1 MAETTA
7 NELQSTEI
15 ATPTGTGVISRAGS
29 TISQLRRI
37 ANQPAVKRALPA
49 AAAIIVAFIG
59 LLSYVILQQ
68 PSRTTLY
75 ASLPQSEKSKIIDAL
90 TNAGVDATIDPT
102 TGDVMVP
109 VSDYHES
116 KMKLAA
122 QGLPTSV
129 PGGYDTLGEIQMGTS
144 RSVESMRL
152 KQSQEIELARS
163 ISEIDYVVASRVH
176 LAIPEKSVFVRDTA
190 PVTASVFVQLLEGRS
205 LGATQVKAITHLVS
219 SSVPGLNEENVT
231 IVDQFGKLLSNP
243 IDDPDSI
250 MTDSQLQHRVRLENI
265 YRSRV
270 ISIITPIVGAGN
282 VSAQINLD
290 LDFTLSEETEEI
302 VDPEGSVLRSE
313 QNTLDTTSDGKAKG
327 VPGALSNTPPMAAEL
342 QSKPTVAAAGESVLS
357 SSSSNVRNYEVSRR
371 VMTKKN
377 PTGVIKLIKA
387 AVLVRETKSINDEG
401 IEVSSITDETRERI
415 TSLVKDVIGFNE
427 DRGDSLTV
435 SSSTFV
441 PVLEGID
448 IPWYEMEWVQKGLTQ
463 AIMVIL
469 LAIVTFGVL
478 RPLVNRIIV
487 PIDAGRPGEPI
498 SGTDDEEVDLDKVT
512 VQEGETLEDIK
523 AKLKPK
529 KQTISAEMLDTANTY
544 DDKVAVIRMIVSD
557 EAGRVTNVFRTMMKK
572 DLELSQ

>member
-7 NELQSTEI
+7 NDIQNELT
-15 ATPTGTGVISRAGS
+15 TGTPRTGIITRTGGAISE
-29 TISQLRRI
+29 LRRM
-37 ANQPAVKRALPA
+37 ANQPAVKRAIPA
-49 AAAIIVAFIG
+49 VAAIAVVFVG
-59 LLSYVILQQ
+59 LIAYLILQQ

-75 ASLPQSEKSKIIDAL
+75 ASLPESEKSKILDAL
-90 TNAGVDATIDPT
+90 MNSGIDATIDPT

-109 VSDYHES
+109 VPDYHES

-144 RSVESMRL
+144 RSVESMKL

-163 ISEIDYVVASRVH
+163 ISEIDYVTAARVH

-205 LGATQVKAITHLVS
+205 LDATQVKAITHLVS
-219 SSVPGLNEENVT
+219 SSVPGLNEANVT

-243 IDDPDSI
+243 IDDPESI
-250 MTDSQLQHRVRLENI
+250 LSNAQLQHRVRLENI

-270 ISIITPIVGAGN
+270 VSIVTPIVGAGN

-302 VDPEGSVLRSE
+302 VDPEQSVLRSE
-313 QNTLDTTSDGKAKG
+313 QNTLDTTTDGKAKG
-327 VPGALSNTPPMAAEL
+327 IPGALSNTPPMAAEL
-342 QSKPTVAAAGESVLS
+342 KSSPEAATAGENLLS
-357 SSSSNVRNYEVSRR
+357 SSSSNVRNYEISRK
-371 VMTKKN
+371 VLTKKN
-377 PTGVIKLIKA
+377 PSGGITKIQA
-387 AVLVRETKSINDEG
+387 AVLVRETFTTNEDG
-401 IEVSSITDETRERI
+401 VEVSSISDATKERI
-415 TSLVKDVIGFNE
+415 TSLVKDVIGYNE

-435 SSSTFV
+435 SSSPFV
-441 PVLEGID
+441 SELEGVAV
-448 IPWYEMEWVQKGLTQ
+448 PWYELDWIQKAMSQG
-463 AIMVIL
+463 IMVIL
-469 LAIVTFGVL
+469 LGIVTFGVL

-498 SGTDDEEVDLDKVT
+498 SGTDDDEVDLDKVT

-557 EAGRVTNVFRTMMKK
+557 EAGRVSNVFKTMMKK
-572 DLELSQ
+572 DLEV

>member
-7 NELQSTEI
+7 NDIQNELT
-15 ATPTGTGVISRAGS
+15 TGTPRTGIMTRTGGAISE
-29 TISQLRRI
+29 LRRM
-37 ANQPAVKRALPA
+37 ANQPAVKRAMPA
-49 AAAIIVAFIG
+49 VAAIAVVFVG
-59 LLSYVILQQ
+59 LLAYLIFQQ

-75 ASLPQSEKSKIIDAL
+75 ASLPESEKSKILDAL
-90 TNAGVDATIDPT
+90 MNSGIDATIDPT

-109 VSDYHES
+109 VPDYHES

-144 RSVESMRL
+144 RSVESMKL

-163 ISEIDYVVASRVH
+163 ISEIDYVTTARVH

-205 LGATQVKAITHLVS
+205 LDATQVKAITHLVS
-219 SSVPGLNEENVT
+219 SSVPGLNEANVT

-243 IDDPDSI
+243 IDDPESI
-250 MTDSQLQHRVRLENI
+250 LSNSQLQHRVRLENI

-270 ISIITPIVGAGN
+270 VSIVTPIVGAGN
-282 VSAQINLD
+282 VSAQINLE

-302 VDPEGSVLRSE
+302 VDPEQSVLRSE
-313 QNTLDTTSDGKAKG
+313 QNTLDTTTDGKAKG
-327 VPGALSNTPPMAAEL
+327 IPGALSNTPPMAAEL
-342 QSKPTVAAAGESVLS
+342 KSSPEAATAGENVLS
-357 SSSSNVRNYEVSRR
+357 SSSSNVRNYEISRK
-371 VMTKKN
+371 VLTKKN
-377 PTGVIKLIKA
+377 PSGGITKIQA
-387 AVLVRETKSINDEG
+387 AVLVRETFTTNEDG
-401 IEVSSITDETRERI
+401 VEVSSISDATKERI
-415 TSLVKDVIGFNE
+415 TSLVKDVIGYNE

-435 SSSTFV
+435 SSSPFV
-441 PVLEGID
+441 SELEGVAV
-448 IPWYEMEWVQKGLTQ
+448 PWYELDWIQKAMSQG
-463 AIMVIL
+463 IMVIL
-469 LAIVTFGVL
+469 LGIVTFGVL

-498 SGTDDEEVDLDKVT
+498 SGTDDDEVDLDKVT

-544 DDKVAVIRMIVSD
+544 DDKVAVIRMIVGD
-557 EAGRVTNVFRTMMKK
+557 EAGRVSSVFKGMMER
-572 DLELSQ
+572 DS

>member
-7 NELQSTEI
+7 NDIQNELT
-15 ATPTGTGVISRAGS
+15 TGTPRTGIITRTGGAISE
-29 TISQLRRI
+29 LRRM
-37 ANQPAVKRALPA
+37 ANQPAVKRAIPA
-49 AAAIIVAFIG
+49 VAAIAVVFVG
-59 LLSYVILQQ
+59 LIAYLILQQ

-75 ASLPQSEKSKIIDAL
+75 ASLPESEKSKILDAL
-90 TNAGVDATIDPT
+90 MNSGIDATIDPT

-109 VSDYHES
+109 VPDYHES

-144 RSVESMRL
+144 RSVESMKL

-163 ISEIDYVVASRVH
+163 ISEIDYVTSARVH

-205 LGATQVKAITHLVS
+205 LDATQVKAITHLVS
-219 SSVPGLNEENVT
+219 SSVPGLNEANVT

-243 IDDPDSI
+243 IDDPESI
-250 MTDSQLQHRVRLENI
+250 LSNAQLQHRVRLENI

-270 ISIITPIVGAGN
+270 VSIVTPIVGAGN

-302 VDPEGSVLRSE
+302 VDPEQSVLRSE
-313 QNTLDTTSDGKAKG
+313 QNTLDTTTDGKAKG
-327 VPGALSNTPPMAAEL
+327 IPGALSNTPPMAAEL
-342 QSKPTVAAAGESVLS
+342 KSSPEAATAGENVLS
-357 SSSSNVRNYEVSRR
+357 SSSSNVRNYEISRK
-371 VMTKKN
+371 VLTKKN
-377 PTGVIKLIKA
+377 PSGGITKIQA
-387 AVLVRETKSINDEG
+387 AVLVRETFTINEDG
-401 IEVSSITDETRERI
+401 VEVSSISDATKERI
-415 TSLVKDVIGFNE
+415 TSLVKDVIGYNE

-435 SSSTFV
+435 SSSPFV
-441 PVLEGID
+441 SELEGVAV
-448 IPWYEMEWVQKGLTQ
+448 PWYELDWIQKAMSQG
-463 AIMVIL
+463 IMVIL
-469 LAIVTFGVL
+469 LGIVTFGVL

-498 SGTDDEEVDLDKVT
+498 SGTDDDEVDLDKVT

-557 EAGRVTNVFRTMMKK
+557 EAGRVSNVFKTMMKK
-572 DLELSQ
+572 DLEV

>member
-7 NELQSTEI
+7 NDIQNELTTTSSSTGMM
-15 ATPTGTGVISRAGS
+15 ARTGGAISE
-29 TISQLRRI
+29 LRRM
-37 ANQPAVKRALPA
+37 ASQPAVQRAIPA
-49 AAAIIVAFIG
+49 GAAILVAFIG
-59 LLSYVILQQ
+59 LIAYLVLQQ

-75 ASLPQSEKSKIIDAL
+75 ASLPESEKSKVLDAL
-90 TNAGVDATIDPT
+90 TNSGIDATIDPT

-109 VSDYHES
+109 VPDYHES

-129 PGGYDTLGEIQMGTS
+129 PGGYDSLGEIQMGTS
-144 RSVESMRL
+144 RAVEGMRL
-152 KQSQEIELARS
+152 KESQEIELARS
-163 ISEIDYVVASRVH
+163 ISEIDYVSAARVH

-190 PVTASVFVQLLEGRS
+190 PVTASVFVQLLEGRA
-205 LGATQVKAITHLVS
+205 LGASQVKAITHLVS

-231 IVDQFGKLLSNP
+231 IVDQYGKLLSNP
-243 IDDPDSI
+243 IDDPESI
-250 MTDSQLQHRVRLENI
+250 LSNSQLQHRVRLENI

-302 VDPEGSVLRSE
+302 VDPEQSVLRSE
-313 QNTLDTTSDGKAKG
+313 QNTLDTTTDGKAKG
-327 VPGALSNTPPMAAEL
+327 IPGALSNTPPMAAEL
-342 QSKPTVAAAGESVLS
+342 KNSPEAATAGKSVLS
-357 SSSSNVRNYEVSRR
+357 SSSSNVRNYEISRK
-371 VMTKKN
+371 VLTKKN
-377 PTGVIKLIKA
+377 PSGGVTKIQA
-387 AVLVRETKSINDEG
+387 AVLVRETISLNEDGVEI
-401 IEVSSITDETRERI
+401 SSISDATKERI
-415 TSLVKDVIGFNE
+415 TSLVKDVIGFDE

-435 SSSTFV
+435 SSSPFV
-441 PVLEGID
+441 STIEGVNV
-448 IPWYEMEWVQKGLTQ
+448 PWYELDWIQKGLTQ

-469 LAIVTFGVL
+469 LGIVTFGVL

-498 SGTDDEEVDLDKVT
+498 SGTDDDEVDLDKVT

-557 EAGRVTNVFRTMMKK
+557 EAGRVSNVFRTMMKK
-572 DLELSQ
+572 DIEI

>member
-1 MAETTA
+1 MART
-7 NELQSTEI
+7 S
-15 ATPTGTGVISRAGS
+15 G
-29 TISQLRRI
+29 TISELRRM
-37 ANQPAVKRALPA
+37 AAQPAVQRALPA
-49 AAAIIVAFIG
+49 AAAILVAFIG
-59 LLSYVILQQ
+59 LIAYLILQQ

-75 ASLPQSEKSKIIDAL
+75 ASLPESEKSRILDAL
-90 TNAGVDATIDPT
+90 TNSGIDATIDPT

-109 VSDYHES
+109 VPDYHDS

-144 RSVESMRL
+144 RSVESMKL

-163 ISEIDYVVASRVH
+163 ISEISYVTAARVH

-205 LGATQVKAITHLVS
+205 LDTTQVKAITHLVS
-219 SSVPGLNEENVT
+219 SSIPGLNEANVT

-250 MTDSQLQHRVRLENI
+250 LTDTQLQHRVRLESI

-270 ISIITPIVGAGN
+270 ISIVTPIVGAGN

-290 LDFTLSEETEEI
+290 LDYTLSEETEEI
-302 VDPEGSVLRSE
+302 VDPEQSALRSE
-313 QNTLDTTSDGKAKG
+313 QNTLDTTTDGKAKG
-327 VPGALSNTPPMAAEL
+327 IPGALSNTPPMAAEL
-342 QSKPTVAAAGESVLS
+342 KSSPEAATAGENVLS
-357 SSSSNVRNYEVSRR
+357 SSSSNVRNYEVSRK
-371 VMTKKN
+371 VLTKKN
-377 PTGVIKLIKA
+377 PSGVISKIQA
-387 AVLVRETKSINDEG
+387 AVLVRETFSTNEDG
-401 IEVSSITDETRERI
+401 VEVSSISDATKERI
-415 TSLVKDVIGFNE
+415 TALVRDVIGFNE

-435 SSSTFV
+435 SSSPFV
-441 PVLEGID
+441 ATLEGVN
-448 IPWYEMEWVQKGLTQ
+448 IPWYEMDWVQKGITQ

-469 LAIVTFGVL
+469 LGIVTFGVL

-498 SGTDDEEVDLDKVT
+498 SGTDDDEVDLDKVT

-557 EAGRVTNVFRTMMKK
+557 EAGRVSNVFKNMMKK
-572 DLELSQ
+572 DIEV

>member
-7 NELQSTEI
+7 NDIQNELT
-15 ATPTGTGVISRAGS
+15 TGTPRTGIITRTGGAISE
-29 TISQLRRI
+29 LRRM
-37 ANQPAVKRALPA
+37 ANQPAVKRAMPA
-49 AAAIIVAFIG
+49 VAAIAVVFVG
-59 LLSYVILQQ
+59 LIAYLILQQ

-75 ASLPQSEKSKIIDAL
+75 ASLPESEKSKILDAL
-90 TNAGVDATIDPT
+90 MNSGIDATIDPT

-109 VSDYHES
+109 VPDYHES

-144 RSVESMRL
+144 RSVESMKL

-163 ISEIDYVVASRVH
+163 ISEIDYVTSARVH

-205 LGATQVKAITHLVS
+205 LDATQVKAITHLVS
-219 SSVPGLNEENVT
+219 SSVPGLNETNVT

-243 IDDPDSI
+243 IDDPESI
-250 MTDSQLQHRVRLENI
+250 LSNAQLQHRVRLENI

-270 ISIITPIVGAGN
+270 VSIVTPIVGAGN
-282 VSAQINLD
+282 VSAQINLE

-302 VDPEGSVLRSE
+302 VDPEQSVLRSE
-313 QNTLDTTSDGKAKG
+313 QNTLDTTTDGKAKG
-327 VPGALSNTPPMAAEL
+327 IPGALSNTPPMAAEL
-342 QSKPTVAAAGESVLS
+342 KSSPEAATAGENVLS
-357 SSSSNVRNYEVSRR
+357 SSSSNVRNYEISRK
-371 VMTKKN
+371 VLTKKN
-377 PTGVIKLIKA
+377 PSGGITKIQA
-387 AVLVRETKSINDEG
+387 AVLVRETFTINEDG
-401 IEVSSITDETRERI
+401 VEVSSISDATKERI
-415 TSLVKDVIGFNE
+415 TSLVKDVIGYNE

-435 SSSTFV
+435 SSSPFV
-441 PVLEGID
+441 SELEGVAV
-448 IPWYEMEWVQKGLTQ
+448 PWYELDWIQKAMSQG
-463 AIMVIL
+463 IMVIL
-469 LAIVTFGVL
+469 LGIVTFGVL

-498 SGTDDEEVDLDKVT
+498 SGTDDDEVDLDKVT

-557 EAGRVTNVFRTMMKK
+557 EAGRVSNVFKTMMKK
-572 DLELSQ
+572 DLEV

>member
-7 NELQSTEI
+7 NDIQNELT
-15 ATPTGTGVISRAGS
+15 TGTPRTGIITRTGGAISE
-29 TISQLRRI
+29 LRRM
-37 ANQPAVKRALPA
+37 ANQPAIKRAMPA
-49 AAAIIVAFIG
+49 VAAIAVVFVG
-59 LLSYVILQQ
+59 LIAYMIFQQ

-75 ASLPQSEKSKIIDAL
+75 ASLPESEKSKILDAL
-90 TNAGVDATIDPT
+90 MNSGIDATIDPT

-109 VSDYHES
+109 VPDYHES

-144 RSVESMRL
+144 RSVESMKL

-163 ISEIDYVVASRVH
+163 ISEIDYVTTARVH

-205 LGATQVKAITHLVS
+205 LDATQVKAITHLVS
-219 SSVPGLNEENVT
+219 SSVPGLNEANVT

-243 IDDPDSI
+243 IDDPESI
-250 MTDSQLQHRVRLENI
+250 LSNAQLQHRVRLENI

-270 ISIITPIVGAGN
+270 VSIVTPIVGAGN
-282 VSAQINLD
+282 VSAQINLE

-302 VDPEGSVLRSE
+302 VDPEQSVLRSE
-313 QNTLDTTSDGKAKG
+313 QNTLDTTTDGKAKG
-327 VPGALSNTPPMAAEL
+327 IPGALSNTPPMAAEL
-342 QSKPTVAAAGESVLS
+342 KSSPEAATAGENVLS
-357 SSSSNVRNYEVSRR
+357 SSSSNVRNYEISRK
-371 VMTKKN
+371 VLTKKN
-377 PTGVIKLIKA
+377 PSGGITKIQA
-387 AVLVRETKSINDEG
+387 AVLVRETFTTNEDG
-401 IEVSSITDETRERI
+401 IEVSSISDATKERI
-415 TSLVKDVIGFNE
+415 TSLVKDVIGYNE

-435 SSSTFV
+435 SSSPFV
-441 PVLEGID
+441 SELEGVAV
-448 IPWYEMEWVQKGLTQ
+448 PWYELDWIQKAMSQG
-463 AIMVIL
+463 IMVL
-469 LAIVTFGVL
+469 LLGIVTFGVL

-498 SGTDDEEVDLDKVT
+498 SGTDDDEVDLDKVT

-523 AKLKPK
+523 AKLKPR

-557 EAGRVTNVFRTMMKK
+557 EAGRVSNVFKTMMKK
-572 DLELSQ
+572 DLEV

>member
-377 PTGVIKLIKA
+377 PTGGIKLIKA

>member
-7 NELQSTEI
+7 NEIQSDLT
-15 ATPTGTGVISRAGS
+15 TTSTGTGVMARTGGAISE
-29 TISQLRRI
+29 LRRM
-37 ANQPAVKRALPA
+37 ASQPAVQRAMPA
-49 AAAIIVAFIG
+49 AAAILVAFIG
-59 LLSYVILQQ
+59 LVAYLVLQQ

-75 ASLPQSEKSKIIDAL
+75 ASLPESEKSKILDAL
-90 TNAGVDATIDPT
+90 TNSGIDATIDPT

-109 VSDYHES
+109 VPDYHES

-129 PGGYDTLGEIQMGTS
+129 PGGYDSLGEIQMGTS
-144 RSVESMRL
+144 RAVESMRL
-152 KQSQEIELARS
+152 KESQEIELARS
-163 ISEIDYVVASRVH
+163 ISEIDYVTASRVH

-190 PVTASVFVQLLEGRS
+190 PVTASVFVQLLEGRA
-205 LGATQVKAITHLVS
+205 LGASQVKAITHLVS

-231 IVDQFGKLLSNP
+231 IVDQYGKLLSNP
-243 IDDPDSI
+243 IDDPESI
-250 MTDSQLQHRVRLENI
+250 LSNSQLQHRVRLENI

-282 VSAQINLD
+282 VSAQINLE

-302 VDPEGSVLRSE
+302 VDPEQSVLRSE
-313 QNTLDTTSDGKAKG
+313 QNTLDTTTDGKAKEI
-327 VPGALSNTPPMAAEL
+327 PGALSNTPPMATEL
-342 QSKPTVAAAGESVLS
+342 KNSPEAATAGESVLS
-357 SSSSNVRNYEVSRR
+357 SSSSNVRNYEISRK
-371 VMTKKN
+371 VLTKKN
-377 PTGVIKLIKA
+377 PSGGITKIQA
-387 AVLVRETKSINDEG
+387 AVLVRETTSLNEDGVEI
-401 IEVSSITDETRERI
+401 SSISDVTKERI
-415 TSLVKDVIGFNE
+415 TLLVKDVIGFNE

-435 SSSTFV
+435 SSSPFV
-441 PVLEGID
+441 ATLEGVNL
-448 IPWYEMEWVQKGLTQ
+448 PWYELDWIQKGLTQ

-469 LAIVTFGVL
+469 LGIVTFGVL

-498 SGTDDEEVDLDKVT
+498 SGTDDDEVDLDKVT

-557 EAGRVTNVFRTMMKK
+557 EAGRVSNVFKTMMKK
-572 DLELSQ
+572 DIGI

>member
-7 NELQSTEI
+7 NEIQSDLT
-15 ATPTGTGVISRAGS
+15 TTSTGTGVMARTGGAISE
-29 TISQLRRI
+29 LRRM
-37 ANQPAVKRALPA
+37 ASQPAVQRAMPA
-49 AAAIIVAFIG
+49 AAAILVAFIG
-59 LLSYVILQQ
+59 LVAYLVLQQ

-75 ASLPQSEKSKIIDAL
+75 ASLPESEKSKILDAL
-90 TNAGVDATIDPT
+90 TNSGIDATIDPT

-109 VSDYHES
+109 VPDYHES

-129 PGGYDTLGEIQMGTS
+129 PGGYDSLGEIQMGTS
-144 RSVESMRL
+144 RAVESMRL
-152 KQSQEIELARS
+152 KESQEIELARS
-163 ISEIDYVVASRVH
+163 ISEIDYVTASRVH

-205 LGATQVKAITHLVS
+205 LGASQVKAITHLVS

-231 IVDQFGKLLSNP
+231 IVDQYGKLLSNP
-243 IDDPDSI
+243 IDVPGSI
-250 MTDSQLQHRVRLENI
+250 LSNSHLQNWVRLENI

-282 VSAQINLD
+282 VSAQINLE

-302 VDPEGSVLRSE
+302 VDPEQSVLRSE
-313 QNTLDTTSDGKAKG
+313 QNTLDTTTDGKAKG
-327 VPGALSNTPPMAAEL
+327 IPGALSNTPPMAAEL
-342 QSKPTVAAAGESVLS
+342 KNSPEAATAGQSVLS
-357 SSSSNVRNYEVSRR
+357 SSSSNVRNYEISRK
-371 VMTKKN
+371 VLTKKN
-377 PTGVIKLIKA
+377 PSGGITKIQA
-387 AVLVRETKSINDEG
+387 AVLVRETTSLNEDGVEI
-401 IEVSSITDETRERI
+401 SSISDVTKERI
-415 TSLVKDVIGFNE
+415 TLLVKDVIGFNE

-435 SSSTFV
+435 SSSPFV
-441 PVLEGID
+441 ATLEGVNL
-448 IPWYEMEWVQKGLTQ
+448 PWYELDWIQKGLTQ

-469 LAIVTFGVL
+469 LGIVTFGVL

-498 SGTDDEEVDLDKVT
+498 SGTDDDEVDLDKVT

-557 EAGRVTNVFRTMMKK
+557 EAGRVSNVFKTMMKK
-572 DLELSQ
+572 DIGI

>member
-7 NELQSTEI
+7 NDIPNELTTTSRSTGI
-15 ATPTGTGVISRAGS
+15 ISRTGGA
-29 TISQLRRI
+29 ISELRRM
-37 ANQPAVKRALPA
+37 ANQPAVQRALPA
-49 AAAIIVAFIG
+49 AAAILVAFIG
-59 LLSYVILQQ
+59 LIAYLVLQQ

-75 ASLPQSEKSKIIDAL
+75 ASLPESEKSKILDAL
-90 TNAGVDATIDPT
+90 TNSGIDATIDPT

-109 VSDYHES
+109 VPDYHES

-129 PGGYDTLGEIQMGTS
+129 PGGYDSLGEIQMGTS
-144 RSVESMRL
+144 RAVESMRL
-152 KQSQEIELARS
+152 KESQEIELARS
-163 ISEIDYVVASRVH
+163 ISEIDYVTASRVH

-190 PVTASVFVQLLEGRS
+190 PVTASVFVQLLEGRA
-205 LGATQVKAITHLVS
+205 LGASQVKAITHLVS

-231 IVDQFGKLLSNP
+231 IVDQYGKLLSNP
-243 IDDPDSI
+243 IDDPESI
-250 MTDSQLQHRVRLENI
+250 LSNSQLQHRVRLENI

-302 VDPEGSVLRSE
+302 VDPDQSVLRSE
-313 QNTLDTTSDGKAKG
+313 QNTLDTTTDGKAKG
-327 VPGALSNTPPMAAEL
+327 IPGALSNTPPMAAEL
-342 QSKPTVAAAGESVLS
+342 KNSPQPATAGENVLS
-357 SSSSNVRNYEVSRR
+357 SSSSNVRNYEISRK
-371 VMTKKN
+371 VLTKKN
-377 PTGVIKLIKA
+377 PSGGITKIQA
-387 AVLVRETKSINDEG
+387 AVLVRETISLNEDGVEI
-401 IEVSSITDETRERI
+401 SSISDATKERI

-441 PVLEGID
+441 ATLEGVNL
-448 IPWYEMEWVQKGLTQ
+448 PWYEMDWVQKGLTQ

-469 LAIVTFGVL
+469 LGIVTFGVL

-498 SGTDDEEVDLDKVT
+498 SGTDDDEVDLDKVT

-557 EAGRVTNVFRTMMKK
+557 EAGRVSNVFKTMMKK
-572 DLELSQ
+572 DIGI

>member
-7 NELQSTEI
+7 NEIPSELTTTSQSTNI
-15 ATPTGTGVISRAGS
+15 ISRTGGA
-29 TISQLRRI
+29 ISELRRM
-37 ANQPAVKRALPA
+37 ANQPAVQRALPA
-49 AAAIIVAFIG
+49 AAAILVAFIG
-59 LLSYVILQQ
+59 LIAYLVLQQ

-75 ASLPQSEKSKIIDAL
+75 ASLPESEKSKILDAL
-90 TNAGVDATIDPT
+90 TNSGIDATIDPT

-109 VSDYHES
+109 VPDYHES

-129 PGGYDTLGEIQMGTS
+129 PGGYDSLGEIQMGTS
-144 RSVESMRL
+144 RAVESMRL
-152 KQSQEIELARS
+152 KESQEIELARS
-163 ISEIDYVVASRVH
+163 ISEIDYVTASRVH

-190 PVTASVFVQLLEGRS
+190 PVTASVFVQLLEGRT
-205 LGATQVKAITHLVS
+205 LGASQVKAITHLVS

-231 IVDQFGKLLSNP
+231 IVDQYGKLLSNP
-243 IDDPDSI
+243 IDDPESI
-250 MTDSQLQHRVRLENI
+250 LSNSQLQHRVRLENI

-302 VDPEGSVLRSE
+302 VDPDQSVLRSE
-313 QNTLDTTSDGKAKG
+313 QNTLDTTTDGKAKG

-342 QSKPTVAAAGESVLS
+342 KNSPQPATAGENVLS
-357 SSSSNVRNYEVSRR
+357 SSSSNVRNYEISRK
-371 VMTKKN
+371 VLTKKN
-377 PTGVIKLIKA
+377 PSGGITKIQA
-387 AVLVRETKSINDEG
+387 AVLVRETLSLNEDGVEI
-401 IEVSSITDETRERI
+401 SSISYSTKERI

-441 PVLEGID
+441 ATLEGVNL
-448 IPWYEMEWVQKGLTQ
+448 PWYEMDWVQKGLTQ

-469 LAIVTFGVL
+469 LGIVTFGVL

-498 SGTDDEEVDLDKVT
+498 SGTDDDEVDLDKVT

-557 EAGRVTNVFRTMMKK
+557 EAGRVSNVFKTMMKK
-572 DLELSQ
+572 DIGI

>member
-7 NELQSTEI
+7 NEIQNELTTTSSR
-15 ATPTGTGVISRAGS
+15 TGIMTRTGGAISE
-29 TISQLRRI
+29 LRRM
-37 ANQPAVKRALPA
+37 ANQPAVQRALPA
-49 AAAIIVAFIG
+49 AAAILVIFIG
-59 LLSYVILQQ
+59 LVAYLVLQQ

-75 ASLPQSEKSKIIDAL
+75 ASLPESEKSKILDAL
-90 TNAGVDATIDPT
+90 TNSGVDATIDPT

-109 VSDYHES
+109 VPDYHES

-129 PGGYDTLGEIQMGTS
+129 PGGYDTLGDIQMGTS
-144 RSVESMRL
+144 RSVETMRL

-163 ISEIDYVVASRVH
+163 ISEIDYVTSARVH

-190 PVTASVFVQLLEGRS
+190 PVTASVFIQLLEGRS

-219 SSVPGLNEENVT
+219 SSVPGLNEANVT
-231 IVDQFGKLLSNP
+231 IVDQYGKLLSNP
-243 IDDPDSI
+243 IDDPESI
-250 MTDSQLQHRVRLENI
+250 MSNSQLQHRIRLENI

-270 ISIITPIVGAGN
+270 ISIVTPIVGAGN
-282 VSAQINLD
+282 VSAQINLE

-302 VDPEGSVLRSE
+302 VDPEQSVLRSE
-313 QNTLDTTSDGKAKG
+313 QNTLDKTTDGKAKG
-327 VPGALSNTPPMAAEL
+327 IPGALSNTPPMAAEL
-342 QSKPTVAAAGESVLS
+342 KNSPEAATAGESVLS
-357 SSSSNVRNYEVSRR
+357 SSSSNVRNYEISRK
-371 VMTKKN
+371 VLTKKN
-377 PTGVIKLIKA
+377 PSGGITKIQA
-387 AVLVRETKSINDEG
+387 AVLVRETITVNEDGE
-401 IEVSSITDETRERI
+401 EVSSISDATKERI
-415 TSLVKDVIGFNE
+415 TSLVQDVIGFNE

-435 SSSTFV
+435 SSSPFV
-441 PVLEGID
+441 PTLEGVNQ
-448 IPWYEMEWVQKGLTQ
+448 PWYELDWVQKGLTQ

-469 LAIVTFGVL
+469 LGIVTFGVL

-487 PIDAGRPGEPI
+487 PIDAGRPGEPV
-498 SGTDDEEVDLDKVT
+498 SGTEDDEVDLDKVT

-557 EAGRVTNVFRTMMKK
+557 EAGRVSNVFKTMMKK
-572 DLELSQ
+572 DIGI

>member
-7 NELQSTEI
+7 NEIQNEI
-15 ATPTGTGVISRAGS
+15 TTGSSRTGIMTRTGGAISE
-29 TISQLRRI
+29 LRRM
-37 ANQPAVKRALPA
+37 ANQPAVKRAMPA
-49 AAAIIVAFIG
+49 VAAIAVVFVG
-59 LLSYVILQQ
+59 LIAYLVLQQ

-75 ASLPQSEKSKIIDAL
+75 ASLPESEKSKILDAL
-90 TNAGVDATIDPT
+90 MNSGIDATIDPT

-109 VSDYHES
+109 VPDYHNS

-122 QGLPTSV
+122 QGLPSSV

-144 RSVESMRL
+144 RSVESMKL

-163 ISEIDYVVASRVH
+163 ISEIDYVTSARVH

-205 LGATQVKAITHLVS
+205 LDATQVKAITHLVS
-219 SSVPGLNEENVT
+219 SSVPGLNEANVT

-243 IDDPDSI
+243 IDDPESI
-250 MTDSQLQHRVRLENI
+250 LSNAQLQHRVRLENI

-270 ISIITPIVGAGN
+270 VSIVTPIVGAGN
-282 VSAQINLD
+282 VSAQINLE

-302 VDPEGSVLRSE
+302 VDPEQSVLRSE
-313 QNTLDTTSDGKAKG
+313 QNTLDTTTDGKAKG
-327 VPGALSNTPPMAAEL
+327 IPGALSNTPPMAAEL
-342 QSKPTVAAAGESVLS
+342 KSSPEAARAGENVLS
-357 SSSSNVRNYEVSRR
+357 SSSSNVRNYEISRK
-371 VMTKKN
+371 VLTKKN
-377 PTGVIKLIKA
+377 PSGGITKIQA
-387 AVLVRETKSINDEG
+387 AVLVRETFTTNEDG
-401 IEVSSITDETRERI
+401 VEVSSISDATKERI

-441 PVLEGID
+441 STIEGVNL
-448 IPWYEMEWVQKGLTQ
+448 PLYEQDWFQKILTQ
-463 AIMVIL
+463 SIMVIL
-469 LAIVTFGVL
+469 LGIVTFGVL

-487 PIDAGRPGEPI
+487 PIDAGRPGEPL
-498 SGTDDEEVDLDKVT
+498 SGTDDDEVDLDKVT

-557 EAGRVTNVFRTMMKK
+557 EAGRVSNVFKTMMKK
-572 DLELSQ
+572 DIEV

>member
-7 NELQSTEI
+7 NEIQNELTTTSRSTGI
-15 ATPTGTGVISRAGS
+15 MARTGGAISE
-29 TISQLRRI
+29 LRRM
-37 ANQPAVKRALPA
+37 ANQPAVQRALPA
-49 AAAIIVAFIG
+49 AAAIFVAFIG
-59 LLSYVILQQ
+59 LVAYLVLQQ

-75 ASLPQSEKSKIIDAL
+75 ASLPESEKSKILDAL
-90 TNAGVDATIDPT
+90 TNSGVNATIDPT

-129 PGGYDTLGEIQMGTS
+129 PGGYDTLGDIQMGTS
-144 RSVESMRL
+144 RSVETMRL

-163 ISEIDYVVASRVH
+163 ISEIDYVTSARVH

-190 PVTASVFVQLLEGRS
+190 PVTASVFIQLLEGRS

-219 SSVPGLNEENVT
+219 SSIPGLNETNVT
-231 IVDQFGKLLSNP
+231 IVDQYGKLLSNP
-243 IDDPDSI
+243 IDDPESI
-250 MTDSQLQHRVRLENI
+250 MSNSQLQHRIRLENI

-270 ISIITPIVGAGN
+270 ISIVTPIVGAGN
-282 VSAQINLD
+282 VSAQINLE

-302 VDPEGSVLRSE
+302 VDPEQSVLRSE
-313 QNTLDTTSDGKAKG
+313 QNTLDKTTDGKAKG
-327 VPGALSNTPPMAAEL
+327 IPGALSNTPPMAAEL
-342 QSKPTVAAAGESVLS
+342 KNSPQTATAGESLLS
-357 SSSSNVRNYEVSRR
+357 SSSSNVRNYEISRK
-371 VMTKKN
+371 VLTKKN
-377 PTGVIKLIKA
+377 PSGGITKIQA
-387 AVLVRETKSINDEG
+387 AVLVRETITINQDGE
-401 IEVSSITDETRERI
+401 EVSSISDATKARI
-415 TSLVKDVIGFNE
+415 TALVQDVIGFNE

-435 SSSTFV
+435 SSSPFV
-441 PVLEGID
+441 ATLEGVNQ
-448 IPWYEMEWVQKGLTQ
+448 PWYELDWIQKGLTQ

-469 LAIVTFGVL
+469 LGIITFGVL

-498 SGTDDEEVDLDKVT
+498 SGTDDDEVDLDKVT

-557 EAGRVTNVFRTMMKK
+557 EAGRVSNVFKTMMKK
-572 DLELSQ
+572 DIGV

>member
-7 NELQSTEI
+7 NDIQNELT
-15 ATPTGTGVISRAGS
+15 TGTPRTGIITRTGGAISE
-29 TISQLRRI
+29 LRRM
-37 ANQPAVKRALPA
+37 ANQPAIKRAMPA
-49 AAAIIVAFIG
+49 VAAIAVVFVG
-59 LLSYVILQQ
+59 LIAYMIFQQ

-75 ASLPQSEKSKIIDAL
+75 ASLPESEKSKILDAL
-90 TNAGVDATIDPT
+90 MNSGIDATIDPT

-109 VSDYHES
+109 VPDYHES

-144 RSVESMRL
+144 RSVESMKL

-163 ISEIDYVVASRVH
+163 ISEIDYVTTARVH

-205 LGATQVKAITHLVS
+205 LDATQVKAITHLVS
-219 SSVPGLNEENVT
+219 SSVPGLNEANVT

-243 IDDPDSI
+243 IDDPESI
-250 MTDSQLQHRVRLENI
+250 LSNAQLQHRVRLENI

-270 ISIITPIVGAGN
+270 VSIVTPIVGAGN
-282 VSAQINLD
+282 VSAQINLE

-302 VDPEGSVLRSE
+302 VDPEQSVLRSE
-313 QNTLDTTSDGKAKG
+313 QNTLDTTTDGKAKG
-327 VPGALSNTPPMAAEL
+327 IPGALSNTPPMAAEL
-342 QSKPTVAAAGESVLS
+342 KSSPEAATAGENVLS
-357 SSSSNVRNYEVSRR
+357 SSSSNVRNYEISRK
-371 VMTKKN
+371 VLTKKN
-377 PTGVIKLIKA
+377 PSGGITKIQA
-387 AVLVRETKSINDEG
+387 AVLVRETFTTNEDG
-401 IEVSSITDETRERI
+401 IEVSSISDATKERI
-415 TSLVKDVIGFNE
+415 TSLVKDVIGYNE

-435 SSSTFV
+435 SSSPFV
-441 PVLEGID
+441 SELEGVAV
-448 IPWYEMEWVQKGLTQ
+448 PWYELDWIQKAMSQG
-463 AIMVIL
+463 IMVL
-469 LAIVTFGVL
+469 LLGIVTFGVL

-498 SGTDDEEVDLDKVT
+498 SGTDDDEVDLDKVT

-557 EAGRVTNVFRTMMKK
+557 EAGRVSNVFKTMMKK
-572 DLELSQ
+572 DLEV

>member
-7 NELQSTEI
+7 NDIQNELT
-15 ATPTGTGVISRAGS
+15 TGTPRTGIITRTGGAISE
-29 TISQLRRI
+29 LRRM
-37 ANQPAVKRALPA
+37 ANQPAVKRAMPA
-49 AAAIIVAFIG
+49 VAAIAVVFVG
-59 LLSYVILQQ
+59 LIAYLILQQ

-75 ASLPQSEKSKIIDAL
+75 ASLPESEKSKILDAL
-90 TNAGVDATIDPT
+90 MNSGIDATIDPT

-109 VSDYHES
+109 VPDYHES

-144 RSVESMRL
+144 RSVESMKL

-163 ISEIDYVVASRVH
+163 ISEIDYVTAARVH

-205 LGATQVKAITHLVS
+205 LDATQVKAITHLVS
-219 SSVPGLNEENVT
+219 SSVPGLNEANVT

-243 IDDPDSI
+243 IDDPESI
-250 MTDSQLQHRVRLENI
+250 LSNSQLQHRVRLENI

-270 ISIITPIVGAGN
+270 VSIVTPIVGAGN
-282 VSAQINLD
+282 VSAQINLE

-302 VDPEGSVLRSE
+302 VDPEQSVLRSE
-313 QNTLDTTSDGKAKG
+313 QNTLDTTTDGKAKG
-327 VPGALSNTPPMAAEL
+327 IPGALSNTPPMAAEL
-342 QSKPTVAAAGESVLS
+342 KSSPEAATAGENVLS
-357 SSSSNVRNYEVSRR
+357 SSSSNVRNYEISRK
-371 VMTKKN
+371 VLTKKN
-377 PTGVIKLIKA
+377 PSGGITKIQA
-387 AVLVRETKSINDEG
+387 AVLVRETFTINEDG
-401 IEVSSITDETRERI
+401 VEVSSISDATKERI
-415 TSLVKDVIGFNE
+415 TSLVKDVIGYNE

-435 SSSTFV
+435 SSSPFV
-441 PVLEGID
+441 SELEGVAV
-448 IPWYEMEWVQKGLTQ
+448 PWYELDWIQKAMSQG
-463 AIMVIL
+463 IMVIL
-469 LAIVTFGVL
+469 LGIVTFGVL

-498 SGTDDEEVDLDKVT
+498 SGTDDDEVDLDKVT

-557 EAGRVTNVFRTMMKK
+557 EAGRVSNVFKTMMKK
-572 DLELSQ
+572 DLEV

>member
-7 NELQSTEI
+7 NDIQNELT
-15 ATPTGTGVISRAGS
+15 TGTPRTGIITRTGGAISE
-29 TISQLRRI
+29 LRRM
-37 ANQPAVKRALPA
+37 ANQPAVKRAMPA
-49 AAAIIVAFIG
+49 VAAIAVVFVG
-59 LLSYVILQQ
+59 LLAYLIFQQ

-75 ASLPQSEKSKIIDAL
+75 ASLPESEKSKILDAL
-90 TNAGVDATIDPT
+90 MNSGIDATIDPT

-109 VSDYHES
+109 VPDYHES

-144 RSVESMRL
+144 RSVESMKL

-163 ISEIDYVVASRVH
+163 ISEIDYVTTARVH

-205 LGATQVKAITHLVS
+205 LDATQVKAITHLVS
-219 SSVPGLNEENVT
+219 SSVPGLNEANVT

-243 IDDPDSI
+243 IDDPESI
-250 MTDSQLQHRVRLENI
+250 LSNAQLQHRVRLENI

-270 ISIITPIVGAGN
+270 VSIVTPIVGAGN
-282 VSAQINLD
+282 VSAQINLE
-290 LDFTLSEETEEI
+290 LDFTLSEET
-302 VDPEGSVLRSE
+302 
-313 QNTLDTTSDGKAKG
+313 KAKG
-327 VPGALSNTPPMAAEL
+327 IPGALSNTPPMAAEL
-342 QSKPTVAAAGESVLS
+342 KSSPEAATAGENVLS
-357 SSSSNVRNYEVSRR
+357 SSSSNVRNYEISRK
-371 VMTKKN
+371 VLTKKN
-377 PTGVIKLIKA
+377 PSGGITKIQA
-387 AVLVRETKSINDEG
+387 AVLVRETFTTNEDG
-401 IEVSSITDETRERI
+401 VEVSSISDATKERI
-415 TSLVKDVIGFNE
+415 TSLVKDVIGYNE

-435 SSSTFV
+435 SSSPFV
-441 PVLEGID
+441 SELEGVAV
-448 IPWYEMEWVQKGLTQ
+448 PWYELDWIQKAMSQG
-463 AIMVIL
+463 IMVIL
-469 LAIVTFGVL
+469 LGIVTFGVL

-498 SGTDDEEVDLDKVT
+498 SGTDDDEVDLDKVT

-557 EAGRVTNVFRTMMKK
+557 EAGRVSNVFKTMMKK
-572 DLELSQ
+572 DLEV

>member
-7 NELQSTEI
+7 NDIQNELT
-15 ATPTGTGVISRAGS
+15 TGTPRTGIITRTGGAISE
-29 TISQLRRI
+29 LRRM
-37 ANQPAVKRALPA
+37 ANQPAVKRAMPA
-49 AAAIIVAFIG
+49 VAAIAVVFVG
-59 LLSYVILQQ
+59 LIAYMVLQQ

-75 ASLPQSEKSKIIDAL
+75 ASLPESEKSKILDAL
-90 TNAGVDATIDPT
+90 MNSGIDATIDPT

-109 VSDYHES
+109 VPDFHES

-144 RSVESMRL
+144 RSVESMKL

-163 ISEIDYVVASRVH
+163 ISEIDYVTSARVH

-205 LGATQVKAITHLVS
+205 LDATQVKAITHLVS
-219 SSVPGLNEENVT
+219 SSVPGLNEANVT

-243 IDDPDSI
+243 IDDPESI
-250 MTDSQLQHRVRLENI
+250 LSNAQLQHRVRLENI

-270 ISIITPIVGAGN
+270 VSIVTPIVGAGN
-282 VSAQINLD
+282 VSAQINLE

-302 VDPEGSVLRSE
+302 VDPEQSVLRSE
-313 QNTLDTTSDGKAKG
+313 QNTLDTTTDGKAKG
-327 VPGALSNTPPMAAEL
+327 IPGALSNTPPMAAEL
-342 QSKPTVAAAGESVLS
+342 KSSPEAATAGENVLS
-357 SSSSNVRNYEVSRR
+357 SSSSNVRNYEISRK
-371 VMTKKN
+371 VLTKKN
-377 PTGVIKLIKA
+377 PSGGITKIQA
-387 AVLVRETKSINDEG
+387 AVLVRETFTTNEDG
-401 IEVSSITDETRERI
+401 VEVSSISDATKERI
-415 TSLVKDVIGFNE
+415 TSLVRDVIGYNE

-435 SSSTFV
+435 SSSPFV
-441 PVLEGID
+441 SELEGVAV
-448 IPWYEMEWVQKGLTQ
+448 PWYELDWIQKALSQG
-463 AIMVIL
+463 IMVIL
-469 LAIVTFGVL
+469 LGIVTFGVL

-498 SGTDDEEVDLDKVT
+498 SGTDDDEVDLDKVT

-557 EAGRVTNVFRTMMKK
+557 EAGRVSNVFKTMMKK
-572 DLELSQ
+572 DLEV

>member
-7 NELQSTEI
+7 NEIQNELTTTSSSTGI
-15 ATPTGTGVISRAGS
+15 ITRTGGAISE
-29 TISQLRRI
+29 LRRM
-37 ANQPAVKRALPA
+37 ANQPAVQRALPA
-49 AAAIIVAFIG
+49 AAAILVIFIG
-59 LLSYVILQQ
+59 LVAYLVLQQ

-75 ASLPQSEKSKIIDAL
+75 ASLPESEKSKILDAL
-90 TNAGVDATIDPT
+90 TNSGVDATIDPT

-109 VSDYHES
+109 VPDYHES

-129 PGGYDTLGEIQMGTS
+129 PGGYDTLGDIQMGTS
-144 RSVESMRL
+144 RSVETMRL

-163 ISEIDYVVASRVH
+163 ISEIDYVTTARVH

-190 PVTASVFVQLLEGRS
+190 PVTASVFIQLLEGRS
-205 LGATQVKAITHLVS
+205 LGASQVKAITHLVS
-219 SSVPGLNEENVT
+219 SSVPGLNEANVT
-231 IVDQFGKLLSNP
+231 IVDQYGKLLSNP
-243 IDDPDSI
+243 IDDPESI
-250 MTDSQLQHRVRLENI
+250 MSNSQLQHRIRLENI

-270 ISIITPIVGAGN
+270 ISIVTPIVGAGN
-282 VSAQINLD
+282 VSAQINLE

-302 VDPEGSVLRSE
+302 VDPEQSVLRSE
-313 QNTLDTTSDGKAKG
+313 QNTLDKTTDGKAKG
-327 VPGALSNTPPMAAEL
+327 IPGALSNTPPMAAEL
-342 QSKPTVAAAGESVLS
+342 KNSPEAATAGESVLS
-357 SSSSNVRNYEVSRR
+357 SSSSNVRNYEISRK
-371 VMTKKN
+371 VLTKKN
-377 PTGVIKLIKA
+377 PSGGITKIQA
-387 AVLVRETKSINDEG
+387 AVLVRETITVNEDGE
-401 IEVSSITDETRERI
+401 EVSSISDATKERI
-415 TSLVKDVIGFNE
+415 TSLVQDVIGFNE

-435 SSSTFV
+435 SSSPFV
-441 PVLEGID
+441 PTLEGVNQ
-448 IPWYEMEWVQKGLTQ
+448 PWYELDWVQKGLTQ

-469 LAIVTFGVL
+469 LGIVTFGVL

-498 SGTDDEEVDLDKVT
+498 SGTDDDEVDLDKVT

-557 EAGRVTNVFRTMMKK
+557 EAGRVSNVFKTMMKK
-572 DLELSQ
+572 DIGI

>member
-7 NELQSTEI
+7 NEIQNEI
-15 ATPTGTGVISRAGS
+15 TTGSSRTGIMTRTGGAISE
-29 TISQLRRI
+29 LRRM
-37 ANQPAVKRALPA
+37 ANQPAVKRAMPA
-49 AAAIIVAFIG
+49 VAAIAVIFVG
-59 LLSYVILQQ
+59 LIAYLILQQ

-75 ASLPQSEKSKIIDAL
+75 ASLPESEKSKVLDAL
-90 TNAGVDATIDPT
+90 INSGVDATIDPT

-109 VSDYHES
+109 VPDYHES

-122 QGLPTSV
+122 QGLPSSV

-163 ISEIDYVVASRVH
+163 ISEIDYVTSARVH

-190 PVTASVFVQLLEGRS
+190 PVTASVFVQLLEGRT
-205 LGATQVKAITHLVS
+205 LDATQVKAITHLVS
-219 SSVPGLNEENVT
+219 SSVPGLNEANVT

-250 MTDSQLQHRVRLENI
+250 LSNAQLQHRVRLENI

-270 ISIITPIVGAGN
+270 MSIVTPIVGAGN
-282 VSAQINLD
+282 VSAQINLE

-302 VDPEGSVLRSE
+302 VDPEQSVLRSE

-327 VPGALSNTPPMAAEL
+327 IPGALSNTPPMAAQLKNSPE
-342 QSKPTVAAAGESVLS
+342 AATAGENVLS
-357 SSSSNVRNYEVSRR
+357 SSSSNVRNYEISRK
-371 VMTKKN
+371 VLTKKN
-377 PTGVIKLIKA
+377 PSGGITKIQA
-387 AVLVRETKSINDEG
+387 AVLVRETFTINEDG
-401 IEVSSITDETRERI
+401 VEVSSISDATKERI
-415 TSLVKDVIGFNE
+415 TSLVKDVIGYDE

-435 SSSTFV
+435 SSSPFV
-441 PVLEGID
+441 ATLEGIN
-448 IPWYEMEWVQKGLTQ
+448 IPWYEKDWIQKALTQ
-463 AIMVIL
+463 SIMVIL
-469 LAIVTFGVL
+469 LGIVTFGVL

-487 PIDAGRPGEPI
+487 PIDAGRPGEPL
-498 SGTDDEEVDLDKVT
+498 SGTDDDEVDLDKVT

-557 EAGRVTNVFRTMMKK
+557 EAGRVSNVFKTMMKK
-572 DLELSQ
+572 DIEV

>member
-7 NELQSTEI
+7 NDIQNELT
-15 ATPTGTGVISRAGS
+15 TGTPRTGIITRTGGAISE
-29 TISQLRRI
+29 LRRM
-37 ANQPAVKRALPA
+37 ANQPAVKRAMPA
-49 AAAIIVAFIG
+49 VAAIAVVFVG
-59 LLSYVILQQ
+59 LLAYMILQQ

-75 ASLPQSEKSKIIDAL
+75 ASLPESEKSKILDAL
-90 TNAGVDATIDPT
+90 MNSGIDATIDPT

-109 VSDYHES
+109 VPDYHES

-144 RSVESMRL
+144 RSVESMKL

-163 ISEIDYVVASRVH
+163 ISEIDYVTSARVH

-205 LGATQVKAITHLVS
+205 LDATQVKAITHLVS
-219 SSVPGLNEENVT
+219 SSVPGLNEANVT

-243 IDDPDSI
+243 IDDPESI
-250 MTDSQLQHRVRLENI
+250 LSNAQLQHRVRLENI

-270 ISIITPIVGAGN
+270 VSIVTPIVGAGN
-282 VSAQINLD
+282 VSAQINLE

-302 VDPEGSVLRSE
+302 VDPEQSVLRSE
-313 QNTLDTTSDGKAKG
+313 QNTLDTTTDGKAKG
-327 VPGALSNTPPMAAEL
+327 IPGALSNTPPMAAEL
-342 QSKPTVAAAGESVLS
+342 KSSPEAATAGENVLS
-357 SSSSNVRNYEVSRR
+357 SSSSNVRNYEISRK
-371 VMTKKN
+371 VLTKKN
-377 PTGVIKLIKA
+377 PSGGITKIQA
-387 AVLVRETKSINDEG
+387 AVLVRETFTINEDG
-401 IEVSSITDETRERI
+401 VEVSSISDATKERI
-415 TSLVKDVIGFNE
+415 TSLVKDVIGYNE

-435 SSSTFV
+435 SSSPFV
-441 PVLEGID
+441 SELEGVAV
-448 IPWYEMEWVQKGLTQ
+448 PWYELDWIQKAMSQG
-463 AIMVIL
+463 IMVIL
-469 LAIVTFGVL
+469 LGIVTFGVL

-498 SGTDDEEVDLDKVT
+498 SGTDDDEVDLDKVT

-557 EAGRVTNVFRTMMKK
+557 EAGRVSNVFKTMMKK
-572 DLELSQ
+572 DLEV

>member
-7 NELQSTEI
+7 NEIQNELT
-15 ATPTGTGVISRAGS
+15 TGTPRTGIITRTGGAISE
-29 TISQLRRI
+29 LRRM
-37 ANQPAVKRALPA
+37 ANQPAVKRAMPA
-49 AAAIIVAFIG
+49 VAAIAVVFVG
-59 LLSYVILQQ
+59 LIAYMIFQQ

-75 ASLPQSEKSKIIDAL
+75 ASLPESEKSKILDAL
-90 TNAGVDATIDPT
+90 MNSGIDATIDPT

-109 VSDYHES
+109 VPDYHES

-144 RSVESMRL
+144 RSVESMKL

-163 ISEIDYVVASRVH
+163 ISEIDYVTSARVH

-205 LGATQVKAITHLVS
+205 LDATQVKAITHLVS
-219 SSVPGLNEENVT
+219 SSVPGLNEANVT

-243 IDDPDSI
+243 IDDPESI
-250 MTDSQLQHRVRLENI
+250 LSNAQLQHRVRLENI

-270 ISIITPIVGAGN
+270 VSIVTPIVGAGN
-282 VSAQINLD
+282 VSAQINLE

-302 VDPEGSVLRSE
+302 VDPEQSVLRSE
-313 QNTLDTTSDGKAKG
+313 QNTLDTTTDGKAKG

-342 QSKPTVAAAGESVLS
+342 KSSPEAATAGENVLS
-357 SSSSNVRNYEVSRR
+357 SSSSNVRNYEISRK
-371 VMTKKN
+371 VLTKKN
-377 PTGVIKLIKA
+377 PSGGITKIQA
-387 AVLVRETKSINDEG
+387 AVLVRETFTINEDG
-401 IEVSSITDETRERI
+401 VEVSSISEATKERI

-441 PVLEGID
+441 STIEGVNL
-448 IPWYEMEWVQKGLTQ
+448 PLYEQDWFQKILTQ
-463 AIMVIL
+463 SIMVIL
-469 LAIVTFGVL
+469 LGIVTFGVL

-487 PIDAGRPGEPI
+487 PIDAGRPGEPL
-498 SGTDDEEVDLDKVT
+498 SGTDDDEVDLDKVT

-557 EAGRVTNVFRTMMKK
+557 EAGRVSNVFKTMMKK
-572 DLELSQ
+572 DIEV

>member
-7 NELQSTEI
+7 NDIQNELT
-15 ATPTGTGVISRAGS
+15 TGTPRTGIITRTGGAISE
-29 TISQLRRI
+29 LRRM
-37 ANQPAVKRALPA
+37 ANQPAVKRAMPA
-49 AAAIIVAFIG
+49 VAAIAVVFVG
-59 LLSYVILQQ
+59 LLAYLIFQQ

-75 ASLPQSEKSKIIDAL
+75 ASLPESEKSKILDAL
-90 TNAGVDATIDPT
+90 MNSGIDATIDPT

-109 VSDYHES
+109 VPDYHES

-144 RSVESMRL
+144 RSVESMKL

-163 ISEIDYVVASRVH
+163 ISEIDYVTSARVH

-205 LGATQVKAITHLVS
+205 LDATQVKAITHLVS
-219 SSVPGLNEENVT
+219 SSVPGLNEANVT

-243 IDDPDSI
+243 IDDPESI
-250 MTDSQLQHRVRLENI
+250 LSNAQLQHRVRLENI

-270 ISIITPIVGAGN
+270 VSIVTPIVGAGN
-282 VSAQINLD
+282 VSAQINLE

-302 VDPEGSVLRSE
+302 VDPEQSVLRSE
-313 QNTLDTTSDGKAKG
+313 QNTLDTTTDGKAKG
-327 VPGALSNTPPMAAEL
+327 IPGALSNTPPMAAEL
-342 QSKPTVAAAGESVLS
+342 KSSPEAATAGENLLS
-357 SSSSNVRNYEVSRR
+357 SSSSNVRNYEISRK
-371 VMTKKN
+371 VLTKKN
-377 PTGVIKLIKA
+377 PSGGITKIQA
-387 AVLVRETKSINDEG
+387 AVLVRETFTTNEDG
-401 IEVSSITDETRERI
+401 VEVSSISDATKERI
-415 TSLVKDVIGFNE
+415 TSLVKDVIGYNE

-435 SSSTFV
+435 SSSPFV
-441 PVLEGID
+441 SELEGVAV
-448 IPWYEMEWVQKGLTQ
+448 PWYELDWIQKAMSQG
-463 AIMVIL
+463 IMVIL
-469 LAIVTFGVL
+469 LGIVTFGVL

-498 SGTDDEEVDLDKVT
+498 SGTDDDEVDLDKVT

-557 EAGRVTNVFRTMMKK
+557 EAGRVSNVFKTMMKK
-572 DLELSQ
+572 DLEV

>member
-7 NELQSTEI
+7 NDIQNELT
-15 ATPTGTGVISRAGS
+15 TGTPRTGIMTRTGGAISE
-29 TISQLRRI
+29 LRRM
-37 ANQPAVKRALPA
+37 ANQPAVKRAMPA
-49 AAAIIVAFIG
+49 VAAIAVVFVG
-59 LLSYVILQQ
+59 LLAYLIFQQ

-75 ASLPQSEKSKIIDAL
+75 ASLPESEKSKILDAL
-90 TNAGVDATIDPT
+90 MNSGIDATIDPT

-109 VSDYHES
+109 VPDYHES

-144 RSVESMRL
+144 RSVESMKL

-163 ISEIDYVVASRVH
+163 ISEIDYVTAARVH

-205 LGATQVKAITHLVS
+205 LDATQVKAITHLVS
-219 SSVPGLNEENVT
+219 SSVPGLNEANVT

-243 IDDPDSI
+243 IDDPESI
-250 MTDSQLQHRVRLENI
+250 LSNAQLQHRVRLENI

-270 ISIITPIVGAGN
+270 VSIVTPIVGAGN

-302 VDPEGSVLRSE
+302 VDPEQSVLRSE
-313 QNTLDTTSDGKAKG
+313 QNTLDTTTDGKAKG
-327 VPGALSNTPPMAAEL
+327 IPGALSNTPPMAAEL
-342 QSKPTVAAAGESVLS
+342 KSSPEAATAGENLLS
-357 SSSSNVRNYEVSRR
+357 SSSSNVRNYEISRK
-371 VMTKKN
+371 VLTKKN
-377 PTGVIKLIKA
+377 PSGGITKIQA
-387 AVLVRETKSINDEG
+387 AVLVRETFTTNEDG
-401 IEVSSITDETRERI
+401 VEVSSISDATKERI
-415 TSLVKDVIGFNE
+415 TSLVKDVIGYNE

-435 SSSTFV
+435 SSSPFV
-441 PVLEGID
+441 SELEGVAV
-448 IPWYEMEWVQKGLTQ
+448 PWYELDWIQKAMSQG
-463 AIMVIL
+463 IMVIL
-469 LAIVTFGVL
+469 LGIVTFGVL

-498 SGTDDEEVDLDKVT
+498 SGTDDDEVDLDKVT

-557 EAGRVTNVFRTMMKK
+557 EAGRVSNVFKTMMKK
-572 DLELSQ
+572 DLEV

>member
-7 NELQSTEI
+7 NEIQNELTTTSSSTGI
-15 ATPTGTGVISRAGS
+15 MTRTGGAISE
-29 TISQLRRI
+29 LRRM
-37 ANQPAVKRALPA
+37 AKQPAIQRALPA
-49 AAAIIVAFIG
+49 AAAILVIFIG
-59 LLSYVILQQ
+59 LVAYLVLQQ

-75 ASLPQSEKSKIIDAL
+75 ASLPESEKSKILDAL
-90 TNAGVDATIDPT
+90 TNSGVDATIDPT

-109 VSDYHES
+109 VPDYHES

-129 PGGYDTLGEIQMGTS
+129 PGGYDTLGDIQMGTS
-144 RSVESMRL
+144 RSVETMRL

-163 ISEIDYVVASRVH
+163 ISEIDYVTTARVH

-190 PVTASVFVQLLEGRS
+190 PVTASVFIQLLEGRS

-219 SSVPGLNEENVT
+219 SSVPGLNEANVT
-231 IVDQFGKLLSNP
+231 IVDQYGKLLSNP
-243 IDDPDSI
+243 IDDPESI
-250 MTDSQLQHRVRLENI
+250 MSNSQLQHRIRLENI

-270 ISIITPIVGAGN
+270 ISIVTPIVGAGN
-282 VSAQINLD
+282 VSAQINLE

-302 VDPEGSVLRSE
+302 VDPEQSVLRSE
-313 QNTLDTTSDGKAKG
+313 QNTLDKTTDGKAKG
-327 VPGALSNTPPMAAEL
+327 IPGALSNTPPMAAEL
-342 QSKPTVAAAGESVLS
+342 KNSPGAATAGENVLS
-357 SSSSNVRNYEVSRR
+357 SSSSNVRNYEISKKVL
-371 VMTKKN
+371 TKKN
-377 PTGVIKLIKA
+377 PSGGITKIQA
-387 AVLVRETKSINDEG
+387 AVLVRETITVNEDG
-401 IEVSSITDETRERI
+401 VEVSSISDATKERI
-415 TSLVKDVIGFNE
+415 TSLVQDVIGFNE

-435 SSSTFV
+435 SSSPFV
-441 PVLEGID
+441 ATLEGVNQ
-448 IPWYEMEWVQKGLTQ
+448 PWYELDWVQKGITQ

-469 LAIVTFGVL
+469 LGIVTFGVL

-487 PIDAGRPGEPI
+487 PIDAGRPGEPM
-498 SGTDDEEVDLDKVT
+498 SGTDDDEVDLDKVT

-557 EAGRVTNVFRTMMKK
+557 EAGRVSNVFKTMMKK
-572 DLELSQ
+572 DIGI

>member
-7 NELQSTEI
+7 NEIQSDLT
-15 ATPTGTGVISRAGS
+15 TTSTGTGVMARTGGAISE
-29 TISQLRRI
+29 LRRM
-37 ANQPAVKRALPA
+37 ASQPAVQRAMPA
-49 AAAIIVAFIG
+49 AAAILVAFIG
-59 LLSYVILQQ
+59 LVAYLVLQQ

-75 ASLPQSEKSKIIDAL
+75 ASLPESEKSKILDAL
-90 TNAGVDATIDPT
+90 TNSGINATIDPT

-109 VSDYHES
+109 VPDYHES

-129 PGGYDTLGEIQMGTS
+129 PGGYDSLGEIQMGTS
-144 RSVESMRL
+144 RAVESMRL
-152 KQSQEIELARS
+152 KESQEIELARS
-163 ISEIDYVVASRVH
+163 ISEIDYVTASRVH

-205 LGATQVKAITHLVS
+205 LGASQVKAITHLVS

-231 IVDQFGKLLSNP
+231 IVDQYGKLLSNP
-243 IDDPDSI
+243 IDDPESI
-250 MTDSQLQHRVRLENI
+250 LSNSQLQHRVRLENI

-282 VSAQINLD
+282 VSAQINLE

-302 VDPEGSVLRSE
+302 VDPEQSVLRSE
-313 QNTLDTTSDGKAKG
+313 QNTLDTTTDGKAKG
-327 VPGALSNTPPMAAEL
+327 IPGALSNTPPMAAEL
-342 QSKPTVAAAGESVLS
+342 KNSPEAATAGQSVLS
-357 SSSSNVRNYEVSRR
+357 SSSSNVRNYEISRK
-371 VMTKKN
+371 VLTKKN
-377 PTGVIKLIKA
+377 PSGGITKIQA
-387 AVLVRETKSINDEG
+387 AVLVRETTSLNEDGVEI
-401 IEVSSITDETRERI
+401 SSISDVTKERI
-415 TSLVKDVIGFNE
+415 TLLVKDVIGFNE

-435 SSSTFV
+435 SSSPFV
-441 PVLEGID
+441 ATLEGVNL
-448 IPWYEMEWVQKGLTQ
+448 PWYELDWIQKGLTQ

-469 LAIVTFGVL
+469 LGIVTFGVL

-498 SGTDDEEVDLDKVT
+498 SGTDDDEVDLDKVT

-557 EAGRVTNVFRTMMKK
+557 EAGRVSNVFKTMMKK
-572 DLELSQ
+572 DIGI